1 MKARLFKR
9 VTALFCLTVLLAVI
23 LTACGKET
31 IVDESVESTYISGT
45 AQSAGS
51 GQDSQEPGNTM
62 ATGGQ
67 NSGTPGTTGKNGQT
81 ATTVTNKTTKVPTSV
96 RPEINLKNYKFT
108 IMSPWLMR
116 SEKDAVTEYEK
127 TFWAKINGIQKEYG
141 CTISI
146 VGGNLP
152 TIDHVR
158 AQIMSGSKVA
168 DLVHV
173 KAEELLGLAAAGYI
187 TPWNSVKDIDVTS
200 GKWVPSYTK
209 LGTIDKNVYGLNWM
223 RAPEARMCVIVNKTL
238 LKNSGV
244 NDNLYSLVNAKQWTW
259 SKMQDM
265 AKQVVK
271 KYTSNGRTTAWGV
284 GGWYQEV
291 ARALWVSNGASLV
304 TYNGDTAKAG
314 YNSARMTEAINFM
327 HSLVNTDKVVDAA
340 NYRNSQ
346 SFNSTDNGDSRSA
359 FLDGKLAFMFEETW
373 FINQYLKPSNPNFEY
388 GMLPVPIGPS
398 EKNYRTDAGTAG
410 VFVCTSTNAESD
422 TLDKTTAI
430 LNLLAEPEP
439 GYEDESWWEYDLKR
453 EYFQNDSANDDLAMY
468 KLCLNTAVSDYG
480 VTVNTLYN
488 QFDRTVLQGSV
499 YFNEATVSSAI
510 QSLGTTYDKA
520 IQSMFTFKN

>member
-1 MKARLFKR
+1 MKTWRLTRQIAVFGL
-9 VTALFCLTVLLAVI
+9 TALLAVGI
-23 LTACGKET
+23 TACGTET
-31 IVDESVESTYISGT
+31 IIDENVESTYIPG
-45 AQSAGS
+45 AVQSVESSQG
-51 GQDSQEPGNTM
+51 SQETGSA
-62 ATGGQ
+62 ATGEQ
-67 NSGTPGTTGKNGQT
+67 NVEAAGTTGKNGQT
-81 ATTVTNKTTKVPTSV
+81 ATTAKNETPKTTASV
-96 RPEINLKNYKFT
+96 LPDIDLKNYTFT

-127 TFWAKINGIQKEYG
+127 TFWAKINDIQEEYD

-152 TIDHVR
+152 TIDHIR

-187 TPWNSVKDIDVTS
+187 TPWNSIEGMDVTS
-200 GKWVPSYTK
+200 SKWVASYTK
-209 LGTIDKNVYGLNWM
+209 LGTIDKDVYGLNWM

-304 TYNGDTAKAG
+304 TYNSGTAKAG

-327 HSLVNTDKVVDAA
+327 YLLVNTDKVVDAT

-373 FINQYLKPSNPNFEY
+373 FINQYLKPANPNFEY

-398 EKNYRTDAGTAG
+398 ESNYRTDAGTAG
-410 VFVCTSTNAESD
+410 IFVCTSTNAESE
-422 TLDKTTAI
+422 TLDKTTTI

-453 EYFQNDSANDDLAMY
+453 EYFQNDSANEDLAMY
-468 KLCLNTAVSDYG
+468 KICLDTAVSDYG

-488 QFDRTVLQGSV
+488 QFDRTVLQGAV